1 MSQGDLD
8 VSVSE
13 TESEFEYINKESEEL
28 VKAEQTD
35 SCGKVVELQDLV
47 AEVMEIEKEINAEAS
62 NIVEFSSKN
71 ISDQPLFL
79 QPMEDEN
86 DLELKEDDEEKLV
99 EIVTFDS
106 GQDLEKEIGFPS
118 VLCDTVTQ
126 KCLFSRRLHTAV
138 SEIMAKSTN
147 VCNW

>member
-28 VKAEQTD
+28 IKAEKTD

-79 QPMEDEN
+79 QPMEDDN
-86 DLELKEDDEEKLV
+86 DLEIKEWLTLNDPIL
-99 EIVTFDS
+99 T
-106 GQDLEKEIGFPS
+106 IG
-118 VLCDTVTQ
+118 
-126 KCLFSRRLHTAV
+126 RRGWLNINPMPV
-138 SEIMAKSTN
+138 GEGMGGDIDQ
-147 VCNW
+147 